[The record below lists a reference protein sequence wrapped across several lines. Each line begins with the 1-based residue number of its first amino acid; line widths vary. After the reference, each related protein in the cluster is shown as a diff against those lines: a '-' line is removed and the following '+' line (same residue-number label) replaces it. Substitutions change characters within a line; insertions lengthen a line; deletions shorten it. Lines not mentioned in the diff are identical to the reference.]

1 MKKIIFSTA
10 IVLSMILA
18 GLNVKADS
26 LAVIYSNFGTNMGFD
41 TNTAHSYFVTGSS
54 FPSTCPTSAPCITSE
69 SLAVQF
75 TPSAN
80 YTFNKAQLAVFLES
94 GTNTLDVYIETDSS
108 GFPGSII
115 SAFQV
120 NGQMTSSP
128 GIIGVGDSLPGVSL
142 LQGPADPT
150 LMQGT
155 AYWLVAYAPSA
166 DTQAAW
172 SWNSTKDSPTG
183 VVTCQTL
190 TLTGCTFSPSNL
202 AVNSNPNPAATMD
215 WAWVPGTLQVPSENI
230 NTSLNLFRPV
240 FEIDGS
246 PTSVTPPSAV
256 PEPASSLL
264 FCTGFLGLCLI
275 LRQRHFVVD

>member
-1 MKKIIFSTA
+1 MKKIIYSA
-10 IVLSMILA
+10 ALILSMILA
-18 GLNVKADS
+18 GLNAKADS
-26 LAVIYSNFGTNMGFD
+26 VAVIYSNFGSNMSFD
-41 TNTAHSYFVTGSS
+41 TNTSHSYFVTGSS
-54 FPSTCPTSAPCITSE
+54 FPSKCPTSAPCITSE

-80 YTFNKAQLAVFLES
+80 YTFDKAQLAVFLES
-94 GTNTLDVYIETDSS
+94 GTNTLDVYIESDSS

-115 SAFQV
+115 SEFQV

-155 AYWLVAYAPSA
+155 AYWLVAYAPTP

-172 SWNSTKDSPTG
+172 SWNTTKDSPNG

-190 TLTGCTFSPSNL
+190 TLTGCTFFPSNL
-202 AVNSNPNPAATMD
+202 AVNSNPNPTAVMD
-215 WAWVPGTLQVPSENI
+215 WAWVPGTLQIPSANV
-230 NTSLNLFRPV
+230 NTSLNIFRPA

-246 PTSVTPPSAV
+246 PVSVPPMPTV
-256 PEPASSLL
+256 PEPGSFLL
-264 FCTGFLGLCLI
+264 LGTGFVGLWVL
-275 LRQRHFVVD
+275 LRRRQFFLN